1 TSTRSSSSD
10 LDHRG
15 RKQAMENSANNVVL
29 PQSSRGRE
37 RLARILEAATE
48 LFLKDGYGATSID
61 SILDVSGGSK
71 ATLYSYFPT
80 KDDLFRAVIDE
91 GLASAQEPRLVTTA
105 DPRTS
110 LIEFS
115 VQRLGVLFSA
125 KHHALLRLIIA
136 ERERFPDLAKMYYER
151 APLRSR
157 GMLAEYFAELE
168 RRNVMDAGTANEAAD
183 FLIGMMVHWWVME
196 ALLLGG
202 SPSTEAIRERSTRV
216 VDRFL
221 AAFGRRAEHG
231 DGAA

>member
-1 TSTRSSSSD
+1 
-10 LDHRG
+10 
-15 RKQAMENSANNVVL
+15 MENSASNIVL

-61 SILDVSGGSK
+61 SILELSGGSK

-91 GLASAQEPRLVTTA
+91 VLAADQLPQLDTHA

-110 LIEFS
+110 LVEFS
-115 VQRLGVLFSA
+115 VQRLNVLFSA

-157 GMLAEYFAELE
+157 SMLTEYFAELE
-168 RRNVMDAGTANEAAD
+168 RRNVLDAGTAEEAAE

-196 ALLLGG
+196 ALLLGN
-202 SPSTEAIRERSTRV
+202 SPSSDAIRDRATRV

-221 AAFGRRAEHG
+221 TAFGRKAG
-231 DGAA
+231 DGVAA

>member
-1 TSTRSSSSD
+1 MD
-10 LDHRG
+10 
-15 RKQAMENSANNVVL
+15 NSASNVVL

-61 SILDVSGGSK
+61 SILERSGGSK

-91 GLASAQEPRLVTTA
+91 VLASAQDPRLETTA
-105 DPRTS
+105 DPRTT
-110 LIEFS
+110 LIDFS
-115 VQRLGVLFSA
+115 VQRLEVLFSS

-157 GMLAEYFAELE
+157 AMLAAYFAELE
-168 RRNVMDAGTANEAAD
+168 RRGVLDAGSAEEAAE
-183 FLIGMMVHWWVME
+183 FLLGMMVHWWVME
-196 ALLLGG
+196 ALLLGN
-202 SPSTEAIRERSTRV
+202 SPDREAIRDRATRV

-221 AAFGRRAEHG
+221 TAFGRRSE
-231 DGAA
+231 DGTAA

>member
-1 TSTRSSSSD
+1 
-10 LDHRG
+10 
-15 RKQAMENSANNVVL
+15 MENSASNVVL

-61 SILDVSGGSK
+61 SILEVSGGSK

-80 KDDLFRAVIDE
+80 KDDLFRAVIDDV
-91 GLASAQEPRLVTTA
+91 LAAAQEPSLDTAA

-115 VQRLGVLFSA
+115 VQRLEVLFSA

-136 ERERFPDLAKMYYER
+136 ERERFPDLAKMYYDR

-157 GMLAEYFAELE
+157 SMLTAYFVELE
-168 RRNVMDAGTANEAAD
+168 RRQVLDAGSAEEAAE

-196 ALLLGG
+196 ALLLGN
-202 SPSTEAIRERSTRV
+202 SPSSEAIRDRATRV

-221 AAFGRRAEHG
+221 TAFGRRA
-231 DGAA
+231 AA